1 MSKRPTQLD
10 HAIRTLEDEIHAL
23 DVKLTALKH
32 VRDTFVAQR
41 HQADLEV
48 AHAPKLKTVSNK

>member
-10 HAIRTLEDEIHAL
+10 KAISGLEDEITAL
-23 DVKLTALKH
+23 DVQLAALKH

-48 AHAPKLKTVSNK
+48 AHAPKLKTVAK